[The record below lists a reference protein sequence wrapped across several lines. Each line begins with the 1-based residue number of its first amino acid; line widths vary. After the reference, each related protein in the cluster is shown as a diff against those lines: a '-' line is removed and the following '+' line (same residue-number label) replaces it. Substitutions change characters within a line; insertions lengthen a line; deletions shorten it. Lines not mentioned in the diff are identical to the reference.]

1 MFWTGEF
8 YELYSPW
15 DHEESDTTEQLHYVA
30 QGTFSLLCGDL
41 NRKEI
46 QQRGDIY
53 VWLIHGGNCYW
64 FTVEI
69 GVDSQ

>member
-30 QGTFSLLCGDL
+30 QGTYSLLCGDL
-41 NRKEI
+41 NRKEFFKN
-46 QQRGDIY
+46 GDIC
-53 VWLIHGGNCYW
+53 IHIADSLCH
-64 FTVEI
+64 TVETNTL
-69 GVDSQ
+69 